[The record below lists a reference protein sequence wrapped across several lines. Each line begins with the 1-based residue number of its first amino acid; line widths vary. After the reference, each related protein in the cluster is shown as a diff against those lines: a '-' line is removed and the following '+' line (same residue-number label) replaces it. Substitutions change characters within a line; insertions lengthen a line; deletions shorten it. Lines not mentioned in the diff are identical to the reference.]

1 VKTKPPDGTRV
12 EITAEVDRHTAE
24 ALRLEVHRL
33 ARRHGLQIE
42 DVVEGTSAD
51 RRV

>member
-1 VKTKPPDGTRV
+1 VKTTPSDWTRV
-12 EITAEVDRHTAE
+12 EVTAEVDRHTAE

-33 ARRHGLQIE
+33 ARRHGLTIE
-42 DVVEGTSAD
+42 DVEEGASAD